1 MDNIKSYLDLLLYRN
16 KIIELYF
23 SVYKDYKILKPFSL
37 DSKNDITLDF
47 VNCTICG
54 AKENISHNKTGENY
68 VLNQPCLR
76 NNHID
81 ALKDKNKDTNYMG
94 YFTMLGGFCYINNK
108 ENWISKFNEIVAKQ
122 FEFFRTIYKDNLI
135 KLTIPIQYVRYLP
148 LYEETKEKLLNNNCQ
163 IIYSDIDKN
172 NLRWKYG
179 IEGIQ
184 GYGTRWEITN
194 KKGKFVNCGND
205 IILFKDNKAIGIDF
219 GSGLETLISVING
232 EEHLVYSNVICSD
245 LIKKFCKENKNNE
258 KLIDC
263 ITSLLCTE
271 YFKEYHSLRIK
282 YIKYMYIKIIC
293 AISIINNISDEFLIL
308 LMDDINK
315 HIGIE
320 TSKSNSQ
327 IINEIKKQKQFLYD
341 ISFSGNIEKIINKY
355 DELNKVY
362 RLRGYK
368 NNISYIEIEAI
379 KFIREKEKE
388 YEKTRK
394 IKKRG

>member
-1 MDNIKSYLDLLLYRN
+1 MEDIKNYLDLLLYRN

-23 SVYKDYKILKPFSL
+23 AVYNDYKILKPFSL

-54 AKENISHNKTGENY
+54 AKENISHNIIGENY

-108 ENWISKFNEIVAKQ
+108 ENWIRKFNEIVTKQ
-122 FEFFRTIYKDNLI
+122 FKFFRTIYKDNLI
-135 KLTIPIQYVRYLP
+135 RLTIPIQYARYLP
-148 LYEETKEKLLNNNCQ
+148 LCKETKTKLLNNNCQ
-163 IIYSDIDKN
+163 IIYSDIDET
-172 NLRWKYG
+172 NLKWKYG

-184 GYGTRWEITN
+184 GYGTRWEIKN
-194 KKGKFVNCGND
+194 KNKKFVNCGND
-205 IILFKDNKAIGIDF
+205 IILFKDSKAIGIDF
-219 GSGLETLISVING
+219 GSGLETLISVINC

-245 LIKKFCKENKNNE
+245 LIKEFCKENKNNE

-263 ITSLLCTE
+263 ITSLLCVE
-271 YFKEYHSLRIK
+271 YFKKYHSFRIK
-282 YIKYMYIKIIC
+282 YLKYMYIKIIC
-293 AISIINNISDEFLIL
+293 AISIINNISEEYLIL
-308 LMDDINK
+308 LMNDIAKN
-315 HIGIE
+315 IGIE
-320 TSKSNSQ
+320 VPNNNSP
-327 IINEIKKQKQFLYD
+327 IINEIKKHKQFLYD
-341 ISFSGNIEKIINKY
+341 ISFSNNMEKIINEY

-362 RLRGYK
+362 RLKGYK
-368 NNISYIEIEAI
+368 NNISYIEMEAI
-379 KFIREKEKE
+379 KFIREKEKI

-394 IKKRG
+394 IKKGR